1 MGSRGRVATLGAM
14 PDRSR
19 TRPRDPNQ
27 LGKLIVDI
35 ATGEADDPATEMP
48 SAAAV
53 SGRKGGLNGGRAR
66 AEKLSPTER
75 TEIARTA
82 AQVRWDKKKAAK

>member
-1 MGSRGRVATLGAM
+1 MDVM
-14 PDRSR
+14 PASSPK
-19 TRPRDPNQ
+19 RPRDPNQ

-35 ATGEADDPATEMP
+35 ATGEADDPATETP

-66 AEKLSPTER
+66 ADKLSPAER

-82 AQVRWDKKKAAK
+82 ARARWDKKKAAK